1 MPKPILGSQVLQ
13 DTFEKVQ
20 GQGSDVAQG
29 LEDLVSGDSGGGDVK
44 GDGGIEQMA
53 PPAQNPGLTPPQL
66 IEKRQQERRQM
77 EFHRRQVGEWDEHYQ
92 QLRKEQAARERQE
105 AEAAEQQ
112 REQEI
117 AQLQEAEAKAS
128 TLQGPA
134 KPKPGRGT
142 AFLPRHAKQSMGTG
156 ELGKSPTS

>member
-1 MPKPILGSQVLQ
+1 MPKPVGGSQVLQ
-13 DTFEKVQ
+13 GTFEKLQDQTSSVASGVEKLP
-20 GQGSDVAQG
+20 GQQDPQ
-29 LEDLVSGDSGGGDVK
+29 
-44 GDGGIEQMA
+44 QMA
-53 PPAQNPGLTPPQL
+53 PPAQKPGLTPEQL
-66 IEKRQQERRQM
+66 IEKREKEKKQV
-77 EFHRRQVGEWDEHYQ
+77 EFYRRQVGEWDEHYQ
-92 QLRKEQAARERQE
+92 QLRKEQAHRERQE
-105 AEAAEQQ
+105 AEAAREQ

-156 ELGKSPTS
+156 ELAKSPTN